1 MDTQDRDLNLIGR
14 KSTRLA
20 PGGPGIEPRWT
31 RGTKVA
37 VGTAYS
43 TSSRVWY
50 TLDYGCVTEV
60 YYPTID
66 SPQIR
71 DFQFLVTDG
80 ENFFHDERRNF
91 VGQVDCISEAA
102 LGFEAVNREKEGR
115 YTIHKTILG
124 DPHQN
129 CLLVQTRLEAPPELL
144 SKLRMYVLCAPHLE
158 IGGWHNNG
166 EVLRFDGQTVLAA
179 CKGNTW
185 MVIGATVPFTDC
197 SCGYVGVNDGW
208 TDLADNYRLDWQY
221 DAAIDGNIA
230 LTGGLDLSR
239 GSKFTVALAF
249 GTTRHNA
256 LSTLAQSL
264 SIPFEQTREAFV
276 RQWERTSRRFAL
288 TGSNNSRLFDR
299 SINLLLAHED
309 KTYPG
314 AMIASLS
321 IPWGDEKSDEEIG
334 GYHLVWTRDLVK
346 CVTGLLA
353 VGDFSTPLR
362 ALIYLAVS
370 QREDGGF
377 YQNFWIDGRPHW
389 TGIQLDEVAFPVLLA
404 WRLWKL
410 GALGNFDPY
419 PMVRRACGFLIREGP
434 VTAQER
440 WEEASGYSPST
451 LAVHIAALICA
462 AEFFSDRGD
471 ESTAEFIRE
480 YADFLESHVERWT
493 VTTEGTLVPGVPR
506 HYIRINPGDIGH
518 CMDEDPNCGTVLL
531 ANQRPGD
538 RSEFPAKAIVDAGF
552 LELVRHGIR
561 DPHDPLVEDSLR
573 VVDAVLKVDTPFGP
587 CWRRYNHDGYGQ
599 RDDGGSF
606 QGWGVGRPWP
616 LLTAERGHYE
626 LAAGHDPGPYL
637 DALEKFSGGIGLIP
651 EQIWDAPDL
660 SSRHFIFGRKTG
672 AAVPLLWAHSEYV
685 KLRRSAADGKSCD
698 LIEAAYDRY
707 VRSHRERQAIEVWK
721 SNRPVP
727 AVPIG
732 TRLRIQASSPFLL
745 HWTTDEWL
753 HSTDTKSTGT
763 GIDVDFVDLPLPDQ
777 KTTIRFTFLWVGENR
792 WEGKDY
798 TVELTAGANSHEVWR
813 VTPNSHHRKS
823 QRKVS

>member
-1 MDTQDRDLNLIGR
+1 MIPSNSPRF
-14 KSTRLA
+14 A

-31 RGTKVA
+31 RGTKA
-37 VGTAYS
+37 AIGTAYS

-50 TLDYGCVTEV
+50 TLDDSCVTEV

-71 DFQFLVTDG
+71 DLQFLVTDG

-91 VGQVDCISEAA
+91 VGEIDCISEAA
-102 LGFEAVNREKEGR
+102 LGFRATNREKNGL

-129 CLLVQTRLEAPPELL
+129 CLLIETHLEAPAQLL
-144 SKLRMYVLCAPHLE
+144 SQLRMYVLCAPHLE

-166 EVLRFDGQTVLAA
+166 EVLRFDGRTILVAS
-179 CKGNTW
+179 KGDTW
-185 MVIGATVPFTDC
+185 LVIGATVPFTDC

-221 DAAIDGNIA
+221 DAVLDGNIA
-230 LTGGLDLSR
+230 LTGRVDLSR
-239 GSKFTVALAF
+239 GGKFTLGLAF
-249 GTTRHNA
+249 GTTKHNA

-264 SIPFEQTREAFV
+264 SIPFDQTREAFI
-276 RQWERTSRRFAL
+276 RQWERTSKRFAL
-288 TGSNNSRLFDR
+288 TAGSNNSKLFER

-321 IPWGDEKSDEEIG
+321 IPWGDEKSDDELG
-334 GYHLVWTRDLVK
+334 GYHLVWTRDMVK
-346 CVTGLLA
+346 CVTALLA

-370 QREDGGF
+370 QRGDGGF

-434 VTAQER
+434 VTAQDR
-440 WEEASGYSPST
+440 WEEANGYSPST
-451 LAVHIAALICA
+451 LAAHIAALICA

-471 ESTAEFIRE
+471 EGTAEFVRE
-480 YADFLESHVERWT
+480 YADFLESHIERWT
-493 VTTEGTLVPGVPR
+493 VTTEGTLVPGLRR
-506 HYIRINPGDIGH
+506 HYIRINPGNIGQ
-518 CMDEDPNCGTVLL
+518 CMDEDPNCGTLVL

-538 RSEFPAKAIVDAGF
+538 RFEFPANAIVDAGF
-552 LELVRHGIR
+552 LELVRYGCR
-561 DPHDPLVEDSLR
+561 DAHDPIIQDSLR

-599 RDDGGSF
+599 RDDGLSF
-606 QGWGVGRPWP
+606 QGWGVGRAWP
-616 LLTAERGHYE
+616 LLTGERGHYE
-626 LAAGHDPGPYL
+626 LVAGRDPEPYL
-637 DALEKFSGGIGLIP
+637 RALEKFSGGIGLIP
-651 EQIWDAPDL
+651 EQIWDAPEL
-660 SSRHFIFGRKTG
+660 PSRHFLFGGKTG
-672 AAVPLLWAHSEYV
+672 AAVPLLWAHAEYV
-685 KLRRSAADGKSCD
+685 KLRRSASDGKSCD
-698 LIEAAYDRY
+698 LIEAVYDRY
-707 VRSHRERQAIEVWK
+707 VRGHGQRDPMEVWK
-721 SNRPVP
+721 FNRQVP
-727 AVPIG
+727 AIEIG
-732 TRLRIQASSPFLL
+732 TRLRIQADSPFLL

-753 HSTDTKSTGT
+753 HSTDTRSTAT
-763 GIDVDFVDLPLPDQ
+763 GVDIEFVDLPLLDS
-777 KTTIRFTFLWVGENR
+777 KTTIRFTFLWLDENR

-798 TVELTAGANSHEVWR
+798 KVELQARAYPRED
-813 VTPNSHHRKS
+813 
-823 QRKVS
+823 QRSVPKESAFTHNPLLTS

>member
-1 MDTQDRDLNLIGR
+1 MQ
-14 KSTRLA
+14 TRFA

-71 DFQFLVTDG
+71 DLQFLVTDG
-80 ENFFHDERRNF
+80 ESFFHDERRNF
-91 VGQVDCISEAA
+91 VGQIDCISEAA
-102 LGFEAVNREKEGR
+102 LGFEAINHEKDGR
-115 YTIHKTILG
+115 YSIHKTILG

-129 CLLVQTRLEAPPELL
+129 CLLVQTELHAPPELL
-144 SKLRMYVLCAPHLE
+144 PRLKMYVLCAPHLE

-166 EVLRFDGQTVLAA
+166 EILRLEGKTVLVAYKGDTWLAIAA
-179 CKGNTW
+179 T
-185 MVIGATVPFTDC
+185 IPFTDC

-221 DAAIDGNIA
+221 DAVRDGNIA
-230 LTGGLDLSR
+230 LTGGLDLTKSN
-239 GSKFTVALAF
+239 KFTLALAF

-256 LSTLAQSL
+256 LSTLTQSL
-264 SIPFEQTREAFV
+264 SIPFEQTRETFI
-276 RQWERTSRRFAL
+276 RQWERTSRRF
-288 TGSNNSRLFDR
+288 TPTPGPNNSKLFER
-299 SINLLLAHED
+299 SVNLLLAHED

-321 IPWGDEKSDEEIG
+321 IPWGDEKSDDELG

-346 CVTGLLA
+346 CVGALLT

-389 TGIQLDEVAFPVLLA
+389 QGIQLDEVAFPILLA
-404 WRLWKL
+404 WRLRKL
-410 GALGNFDPY
+410 GALGNFDPF

-462 AEFFSDRGD
+462 AEFFTERGD
-471 ESTAEFIRE
+471 ERTAEFIRD

-493 VTTEGTLVPGVPR
+493 VTTQGTLVPGLTR
-506 HYIRINPGDIGH
+506 HYIRINPGDIDH
-518 CMDEDPNCGTVLL
+518 CADEDPNCGTVALV
-531 ANQRPGD
+531 NQRPGD
-538 RSEFPAKAIVDAGF
+538 RFEFPANGIVDPGF
-552 LELVRHGIR
+552 LELVRYGIR
-561 DPHDPLVEDSLR
+561 SPHDPIIQDSIR

-599 RDDGGSF
+599 REDGDSYN
-606 QGWGVGRPWP
+606 GWGVGRPWP
-616 LLTAERGHYE
+616 LLTGERGHYE
-626 LAAGHDPGPYL
+626 LAAGRDPAPYL
-637 DALEKFSGGIGLIP
+637 RAVEKFSGGIGLIP
-651 EQIWDAPDL
+651 EQIWDAPDQP
-660 SSRHFIFGRKTG
+660 SRHFVFGRKTG
-672 AAVPLLWAHSEYV
+672 AAVPLLWAHAEYV
-685 KLRRSAADGKSCD
+685 KLCRSAADGKNFD

-707 VRSHRERQAIEVWK
+707 VGTHRESVPIEVWK
-721 SNRPVP
+721 FNRQVPVI
-727 AVPIG
+727 PIG
-732 TRLRIQASSPFLL
+732 TRLRIQANLPFML
-745 HWTTDEWL
+745 HWTSDEWL
-753 HSTDTKSTGT
+753 HRSDIQSTSTG
-763 GIDVDFVDLPLPDQ
+763 VDIEFVDVPLPEE
-777 KTTIRFTFLWVGENR
+777 KTTIRFTFLWIDEKR

-798 TVELTAGANSHEVWR
+798 KVELQAR
-813 VTPNSHHRKS
+813 VHLRDDERVSAVPSAPQKKSRKKGL
-823 QRKVS
+823 Q